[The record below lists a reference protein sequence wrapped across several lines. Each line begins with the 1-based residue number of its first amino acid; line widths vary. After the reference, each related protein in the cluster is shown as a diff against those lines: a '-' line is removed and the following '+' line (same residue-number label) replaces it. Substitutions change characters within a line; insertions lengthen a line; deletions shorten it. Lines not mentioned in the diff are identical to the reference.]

1 MVEDISMTN
10 DNFIR
15 NYNKNSE
22 IRCTLVKGVGYLF
35 YLIAIRMARVWSG
48 HFIFFQDFLEDI
60 FLIQLSV

>member
-1 MVEDISMTN
+1 MTTLLGITIKKMY
-10 DNFIR
+10 F
-15 NYNKNSE
+15 S
-22 IRCTLVKGVGYLF
+22 CTLVKGVGYLF